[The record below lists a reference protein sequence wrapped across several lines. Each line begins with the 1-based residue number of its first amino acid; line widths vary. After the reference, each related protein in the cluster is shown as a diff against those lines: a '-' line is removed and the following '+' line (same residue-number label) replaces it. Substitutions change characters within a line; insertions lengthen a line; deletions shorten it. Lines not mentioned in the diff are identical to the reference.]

1 MSEKTMAKSIF
12 VQMTGGI
19 SLASHLILAATVNQ
33 MAREHEGLYTEY
45 FKIILD
51 VNVRQALSE
60 KNRNWG
66 GQQNLEY
73 KHGNIM
79 KICS

>member
-19 SLASHLILAATVNQ
+19 NSASHLILTATVNQ

-45 FKIILD
+45 FK
-51 VNVRQALSE
+51 NHTR
-60 KNRNWG
+60 
-66 GQQNLEY
+66 
-73 KHGNIM
+73 
-79 KICS
+79 C

>member
-1 MSEKTMAKSIF
+1 MAKSIF

-19 SLASHLILAATVNQ
+19 SSASHLILVAAVNQ

-45 FKIILD
+45 FRIILD
-51 VNVRQALSE
+51 VNVRQALSD

-66 GQQNLEY
+66 GQQNLE
-73 KHGNIM
+73 
-79 KICS
+79 